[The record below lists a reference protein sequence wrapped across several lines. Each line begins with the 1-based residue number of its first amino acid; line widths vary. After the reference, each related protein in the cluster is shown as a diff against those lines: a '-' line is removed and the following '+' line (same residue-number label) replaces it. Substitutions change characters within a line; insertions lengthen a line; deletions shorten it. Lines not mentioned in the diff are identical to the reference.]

1 MFSCQKQLW
10 QILPFVIVINI
21 LILYIIWNN
30 SICYWRI
37 SSYLEDEKMTAKAK
51 SWRWRY
57 YWGSGA

>member
-30 SICYWRI
+30 AIC
-37 SSYLEDEKMTAKAK
+37 K
-51 SWRWRY
+51 
-57 YWGSGA
+57 